1 MNPDD
6 FSLIVLDKLG
16 GAVKYAANGT
26 KESGSYTM
34 ISDSLFYYTN
44 SNGSAASVYGY
55 DATAKT
61 VYKCEYANEFSYYTS
76 DLDAMLFTSYGVA
89 AINGERY
96 YYQRTNEGVDLY
108 RRTNASDANEY
119 GFKKTKNLFTFDEKG
134 DTPAVLV
141 YDEDGKTY
149 YKNEGW
155 NLSFERAE
163 ATKNLYP
170 LTFSDVG
177 DEGGK
182 VPVSGLQFA
191 PTGTAEFSVSGTIWF
206 TYHEKVQKTDD
217 AGNPVKDENG
227 DPVYVPGKEHTVSR
241 SCTVSRV
248 AVVGDDG
255 ETTYRMY
262 LTFNYFRFD
271 ISVEYNG
278 AESVNHYSVSGLNLI
293 QSYSSFNYSFY
304 SALASMM
311 GSASPI
317 ANPGTL
323 SLQIKFDEK
332 GDEVHRHIV
341 SAFTEASG
349 YTDSE
354 GNLFAIDDN
363 YTLNNGMYTADFVA
377 KDGKNYRLYMQ
388 QMNQYG
394 ISGYSMMITRLET
407 LKDGNFAVTAERVV
421 ASEGGYNK
429 GSYVSL
435 TLAKG
440 EGDGKTEYKADTLF
454 RTGATEPW
462 TYVVREYDDNKRI
475 TSTTYFEI
483 MLTEKT
489 AGVGETGL
497 TFFESVKVTEKAMHT
512 YYTESGKND
521 GKSFVDVGA
530 DGVKL
535 LALNGKGYVIT
546 ECTVDAST
554 GVYTATASSGKKFSV
569 KVTGDTAEITE
580 IVEGNE

>member
-1 MNPDD
+1 M
-6 FSLIVLDKLG
+6 
-16 GAVKYAANGT
+16 
-26 KESGSYTM
+26 
-34 ISDSLFYYTN
+34 
-44 SNGSAASVYGY
+44 
-55 DATAKT
+55 
-61 VYKCEYANEFSYYTS
+61 
-76 DLDAMLFTSYGVA
+76 
-89 AINGERY
+89 
-96 YYQRTNEGVDLY
+96 
-108 RRTNASDANEY
+108 
-119 GFKKTKNLFTFDEKG
+119 
-134 DTPAVLV
+134 

-227 DPVYVPGKEHTVSR
+227 DPVYVPGKEQTVNR

-248 AVVGDDG
+248 ALKDADG
-255 ETTYRMY
+255 NPLLDSEGKQKYQMY
-262 LTFNYFRFD
+262 LTFNSFRFD

-323 SLQIKFDEK
+323 NIQIKFDEK

-354 GNLFAIDDN
+354 GNLFAIDDT
-363 YTLNNGMYTADFVA
+363 YTLNNRMYTADFVA

-421 ASEGGYNK
+421 ASDGGYKK